1 MTLQPENKRTIRL
14 GYTLLLILPLLAIN
28 SINIVKGTE
37 EKSNEYYIDKAVEDF
52 VNSAKADTT
61 MTDSEIAIHAE
72 QFRNHIAKQYD

>member
-1 MTLQPENKRTIRL
+1 MKIQPETKKTLKL
-14 GYTLLLILPLLAIN
+14 GYSLLLILPLLAIN

-37 EKSNEYYIDKAVEDF
+37 EKSHEYYIDKAVEDF

-61 MTDSEIAIHAE
+61 MTDAEIAIHAE